1 MLTKYHKQGIDGQTF
16 FLFGDIK
23 TCFGWSP
30 CTRFWQ
36 RKVHF
41 CQTRYS
47 NVVSPWR
54 TCCFCWC
61 ANHLLCRIVQQ
72 MPVWCISWF
81 VITGVLR
88 IILAEKLQTFENL
101 CLKIDMT
108 WNSVFRLQ
116 KTFRWNW
123 IILNQTV
130 SNFNFILWSLWPFIH
145 WISSKFQDEYLAPEF
160 WCRLGETTNP
170 AAKRQQNTMKKIH
183 GLKLLAVHNLKGGA
197 RNTLKCARFMHI
209 HVGVLIVYY
218 IITCSILGAM
228 VVCRKLH
235 SQKNVV
241 ALIFTA
247 DDWMEIQWSFQNY
260 KLNVVYISG
269 TVCFCMFLWS
279 MSALFD
285 VCQRGCYL
293 RARIFRLDMIHGWYV
308 FEDLLVRQRFRSL
321 DGDGRFYSK
330 KNLVVE
336 AGRDTPPIHRQ
347 NAPLH

>member
-1 MLTKYHKQGIDGQTF
+1 MFKNRYDMKFCFQT
-16 FLFGDIK
+16 
-23 TCFGWSP
+23 T
-30 CTRFWQ
+30 
-36 RKVHF
+36 
-41 CQTRYS
+41 
-47 NVVSPWR
+47 
-54 TCCFCWC
+54 
-61 ANHLLCRIVQQ
+61 
-72 MPVWCISWF
+72 
-81 VITGVLR
+81 
-88 IILAEKLQTFENL
+88 
-101 CLKIDMT
+101 
-108 WNSVFRLQ
+108 

-247 DDWMEIQWSFQNY
+247 DD
-260 KLNVVYISG
+260 
-269 TVCFCMFLWS
+269 
-279 MSALFD
+279 
-285 VCQRGCYL
+285 
-293 RARIFRLDMIHGWYV
+293 
-308 FEDLLVRQRFRSL
+308 
-321 DGDGRFYSK
+321 
-330 KNLVVE
+330 
-336 AGRDTPPIHRQ
+336 
-347 NAPLH
+347 